1 MQPVVDTRKEFNV
14 TTTSILNSG
23 NTIAVDVAAWKAADK
38 AAHVLIDQKE
48 SDDGLRREAY
58 FQLKAGDKAYPRIVR
73 IGRYIS
79 PNANEGIGSQQISVR
94 INDHV
99 QRVSSDGD
107 VEYTK
112 PGYLVLSTNMA
123 GDLIVPDETA
133 FMEMVME
140 AATWIVQVASGVV
153 SNGAVDDLSYGIVST
168 ALEHANSAST

>member
-1 MQPVVDTRKEFNV
+1 
-14 TTTSILNSG
+14 
-23 NTIAVDVAAWKAADK
+23 
-38 AAHVLIDQKE
+38 
-48 SDDGLRREAY
+48 
-58 FQLKAGDKAYPRIVR
+58 
-73 IGRYIS
+73 
-79 PNANEGIGSQQISVR
+79 
-94 INDHV
+94 V